1 MGVQSAEVP
10 FLSDLSTSANWQG
23 CMCLLCQRQNSSP
36 TDLCATV
43 RENEGCVECAAKL
56 ESINVGLGETTELNP
71 SSKGRLEDVQVF
83 EIYMLSESNVWYVHG
98 FIGMLPKKVVILSR
112 ENISYLLKISELFLN
127 QCFPLLPSTWITW
140 NTENRINSRHL
151 TSLSRPC
158 LLHVH
163 LFTNPKYF
171 PSPLRENDSRDNFA
185 GFFVLFCC
193 PFQYV
198 HTIKCSLTWSLWD
211 SWTQCMINGKL
222 SVNTSKTGVNSNQGK
237 KKLKTCK

>member
-1 MGVQSAEVP
+1 MRVVWNAQPSWGALMLGWGKRLNWIHPARE
-10 FLSDLSTSANWQG
+10 DLR
-23 CMCLLCQRQNSSP
+23 MCKY
-36 TDLCATV
+36 V
-43 RENEGCVECAAKL
+43 
-56 ESINVGLGETTELNP
+56 
-71 SSKGRLEDVQVF
+71 VF
-83 EIYMLSESNVWYVHG
+83 EIYMLSESNVWFVHG

-140 NTENRINSRHL
+140 NTENRINSRRL
-151 TSLSRPC
+151 TSLSQPC

-198 HTIKCSLTWSLWD
+198 HTINCSLTWSLWD
-211 SWTQCMINGKL
+211 SWTQRI
-222 SVNTSKTGVNSNQGK
+222 
-237 KKLKTCK
+237 LKVHD